1 MEQNK
6 TIFNYVRQVFAIYGI
21 IVMVFLVFCTLIGE
35 GAREYSSLYAL
46 GSKGLTIQTLSQL
59 LVLSFI
65 ISIFQIIFLT
75 DKWIKNM
82 TMFTRNI
89 LFFVNMCI
97 TMALFATVF
106 SWFPVG
112 NIRAWIGFLICF
124 LFSTAISVGINKLE
138 ENAENRKMEQAL
150 KKIKNE

>member
-1 MEQNK
+1 MK
-6 TIFNYVRQVFAIYGI
+6 AIHKLILEKKKEG
-21 IVMVFLVFCTLIGE
+21 CT
-35 GAREYSSLYAL
+35 
-46 GSKGLTIQTLSQL
+46 
-59 LVLSFI
+59 
-65 ISIFQIIFLT
+65 IFQIIFLT

-89 LFFVNMCI
+89 LFFINMCI

-124 LFSTAISVGINKLE
+124 IFSTAISVGINKLE

>member
-59 LVLSFI
+59 LILSFI

-75 DKWIKNM
+75 DKWIKS
-82 TMFTRNI
+82 
-89 LFFVNMCI
+89 I

-124 LFSTAISVGINKLE
+124 IFSTAISVGINKLE

-150 KKIKNE
+150 KNE

>member
-1 MEQNK
+1 MK
-6 TIFNYVRQVFAIYGI
+6 AIHKLILEKKKEG
-21 IVMVFLVFCTLIGE
+21 CT
-35 GAREYSSLYAL
+35 
-46 GSKGLTIQTLSQL
+46 
-59 LVLSFI
+59 
-65 ISIFQIIFLT
+65 IFQIIFLT
-75 DKWIKNM
+75 DKWIKSM

-89 LFFVNMCI
+89 LFFINMCI

-124 LFSTAISVGINKLE
+124 IFSTAISVGINKLE

>member
-59 LVLSFI
+59 LILSFI

-75 DKWIKNM
+75 DKWIKS
-82 TMFTRNI
+82 
-89 LFFVNMCI
+89 I

-124 LFSTAISVGINKLE
+124 IFSTAISVGINKLE
-138 ENAENRKMEQAL
+138 ENAEGML
-150 KKIKNE
+150 KQSSLIGDKQIERDGYKNEI

>member
-1 MEQNK
+1 MDK
-6 TIFNYVRQVFAIYGI
+6 KYDDVYS
-21 IVMVFLVFCTLIGE
+21 
-35 GAREYSSLYAL
+35 EYF
-46 GSKGLTIQTLSQL
+46 
-59 LVLSFI
+59 V
-65 ISIFQIIFLT
+65 
-75 DKWIKNM
+75 
-82 TMFTRNI
+82 
-89 LFFVNMCI
+89 FVNMCI

-124 LFSTAISVGINKLE
+124 IFSTAISVAINKLE